1 MRRLSIHPVLLYL
14 LKFCCIFCIF
24 YFGTLLIIGLSS
36 KENVYSPF
44 VANYLDY
51 VTLLRNLILNC
62 SNFLLQKFNY
72 STVWDDQFTLGIEGG
87 KSVRVVYSCVG
98 YGVMS
103 FWSAFIL
110 ANDGSAKRKASWFFG
125 GFTMLLMLNIL
136 RIFLLIL
143 AINAKSSF
151 SIQID
156 HHVIFNVVAYGLIFL
171 LIYLYD
177 RSKKHHL
184 QLDPQL

>member
-1 MRRLSIHPVLLYL
+1 MKRPAINPFIIYL
-14 LKFCCIFCIF
+14 LKFCCLFCIF

-36 KENVYSPF
+36 KENMYSPF

-51 VTLLRNLILNC
+51 VTPLRNLILNS
-62 SNFLLQKFNY
+62 SNFLLKQFNY
-72 STVWDDQFTLGIEGG
+72 STIWDDQFTLGIEGG
-87 KSVRVVYSCVG
+87 KSVRIVYSCVG

-103 FWSAFIL
+103 FWAAFIL
-110 ANDGSAKRKASWFFG
+110 ANDGSVKKKTIWLFAGSA
-125 GFTMLLMLNIL
+125 MLLILNIL

-143 AINAKSSF
+143 AVNAKSSF
-151 SIQID
+151 SFQLD
-156 HHVIFNVVAYGLIFL
+156 HHVIFNVVAYALIFL
-171 LIYLYD
+171 LIFLYD